1 MQFLLNRG
9 RYALRF
15 LPALLLV
22 FALILPAHADAAADK
37 KAIDTL
43 FAQLKA
49 APDAASAGPIVNQI
63 WLRWLTP
70 SDPALAARMRAVI
83 VAREAGASSAAITLL
98 DKLVADFPDYA
109 EGWNQ
114 RASIHYL
121 MRDFDAS
128 LKDIERTLVLEP
140 RHFGA
145 LSGRAMIYLSQNKR
159 ALALKAMIAALA
171 INPYL
176 AERKLFPELM
186 QDITRI

>member
-1 MQFLLNRG
+1 MQLLLIRA

-15 LPALLLV
+15 LPALLLA
-22 FALILPAHADAAADK
+22 FALILPSHADEAADR

-43 FAQLKA
+43 FTQLKA
-49 APDAASAGPIVNQI
+49 APDAASAEPIINQI
-63 WLRWLTP
+63 WFRWLSP

-83 VAREAGASSAAITLL
+83 VAREAGASAAAIALL
-98 DKLVADFPDYA
+98 DKLVVDFPDYA

-114 RASIHYL
+114 RATIHYL
-121 MRDFDAS
+121 MRNFDAS
-128 LKDIERTLVLEP
+128 LRDIEKTLVLEP

>member
-1 MQFLLNRG
+1 
-9 RYALRF
+9 
-15 LPALLLV
+15 
-22 FALILPAHADAAADK
+22 
-37 KAIDTL
+37 
-43 FAQLKA
+43 LKA
-49 APDAASAGPIVNQI
+49 APDAASAEPIVNQI
-63 WLRWLTP
+63 WFRWLSP

-83 VAREAGASSAAITLL
+83 VAREAGASAAAIALL
-98 DKLVADFPDYA
+98 DKLVVDFPDYA

-114 RASIHYL
+114 RATIHYL
-121 MRDFDAS
+121 MRNFDAS
-128 LKDIERTLVLEP
+128 LRDIEKTLVLEP

>member
-1 MQFLLNRG
+1 MQFLRNRA

-15 LPALLLV
+15 LPALLLA
-22 FALILPAHADAAADK
+22 FALILPAHADDAADK
-37 KAIDTL
+37 KAINTL

-49 APDAASAGPIVNQI
+49 APDAASAVPIVNQI

-70 SDPALAARMRAVI
+70 SDPVLAARMRVVI
-83 VAREAGASSAAITLL
+83 AAREAGASAAAIELL
-98 DKLVADFPDYA
+98 NKLVADFPDYA

-114 RASIHYL
+114 RATIHYL

-128 LKDIERTLVLEP
+128 LKDIDKTLALEP

-171 INPYL
+171 INPFL

>member
-1 MQFLLNRG
+1 MQFLRNRA

-15 LPALLLV
+15 LPALLLA
-22 FALILPAHADAAADK
+22 FALILPAHADDAADK

-49 APDAASAGPIVNQI
+49 ASDPASAAPIVNQI

-70 SDPALAARMRAVI
+70 SDPVLAARMRVVI
-83 VAREAGASSAAITLL
+83 AAREAGASAAAIELL
-98 DKLVADFPDYA
+98 NKLVADFPDYA

-114 RASIHYL
+114 RATIHYL

-128 LKDIERTLVLEP
+128 LKDIDKTLVLEP

-171 INPYL
+171 INPFL

>member
-1 MQFLLNRG
+1 MQLLLIRA

-15 LPALLLV
+15 LPALLLA
-22 FALILPAHADAAADK
+22 FALILPSHADEAADQ

-43 FAQLKA
+43 FTQLKA
-49 APDAASAGPIVNQI
+49 APDAASAEPIVNQI
-63 WLRWLTP
+63 WFRWLSP

-83 VAREAGASSAAITLL
+83 VAREAGASAAAIALL
-98 DKLVADFPDYA
+98 DKLVVDFPDYA

-114 RASIHYL
+114 RATIHYL
-121 MRDFDAS
+121 MRNFDAS
-128 LKDIERTLVLEP
+128 LRDIEKTLVLEP

>member
-1 MQFLLNRG
+1 MQFLRNRA

-15 LPALLLV
+15 LPALLLA
-22 FALILPAHADAAADK
+22 FALILPAHADDAADK
-37 KAIDTL
+37 KAINTL

-49 APDAASAGPIVNQI
+49 APDPASAAPIVNQI

-70 SDPALAARMRAVI
+70 SDPVLAARMRVVI
-83 VAREAGASSAAITLL
+83 AAREAGASAAAIELL
-98 DKLVADFPDYA
+98 NKLVADFPDYA

-114 RASIHYL
+114 RATIHYL

-128 LKDIERTLVLEP
+128 LKDIDKTLALEP

-171 INPYL
+171 INPFL

>member
-1 MQFLLNRG
+1 MQLLLIRA

-15 LPALLLV
+15 LPALLLA
-22 FALILPAHADAAADK
+22 FALILPSHADEAADR

-43 FAQLKA
+43 FTQLKA
-49 APDAASAGPIVNQI
+49 APDAASAEPIVNQI
-63 WLRWLTP
+63 WFRWLSP

-83 VAREAGASSAAITLL
+83 VAREAGASAAAIALL
-98 DKLVADFPDYA
+98 DKLVVDFPDYA

-114 RASIHYL
+114 RATIHYL
-121 MRDFDAS
+121 MRNFDAS
-128 LKDIERTLVLEP
+128 LRDIEKTLVLEP